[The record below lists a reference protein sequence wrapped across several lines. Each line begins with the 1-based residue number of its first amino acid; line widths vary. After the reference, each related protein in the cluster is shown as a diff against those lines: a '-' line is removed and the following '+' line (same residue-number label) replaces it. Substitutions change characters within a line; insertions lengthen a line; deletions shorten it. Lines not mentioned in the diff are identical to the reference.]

1 MVVGKTEEAGEMLS
15 LFSRSR
21 TPPTLISWGSLVCRH
36 PAPPCFPPGL
46 EGTAVRTQDLLCGSN
61 ILSGYLLS
69 KHGVVS
75 HQVFQ

>member
-1 MVVGKTEEAGEMLS
+1 MLS

-21 TPPTLISWGSLVCRH
+21 TPPTLISWGSPVCGR

-46 EGTAVRTQDLLCGSN
+46 KGTAVRTQDLLCGSNIFFFFFFGSN